1 MKAESE
7 EGLKRRDFLANLV
20 LAAAGLLAL
29 GGFAARFFAF
39 LYPEVPAE
47 KVLEVPVIARSQIP
61 TNGGV
66 VVNLPAGH
74 VAVLDVN
81 GEVRAFSAVCT
92 HLGCLITWQ
101 PTSDHAWYCPCHKGK
116 YDREGRVV
124 SGPPPRP
131 LTRYP
136 VSVRD
141 GQVYVTIKVRPPM
154 GSA

>member
-1 MKAESE
+1 MTAGSE
-7 EGLKRRDFLANLV
+7 KDPKRRDFLANIV
-20 LAAAGLLAL
+20 LAAAGFLAL

-39 LYPEVPAE
+39 LYPEVTPE
-47 KVLEVPVIARSQIP
+47 KVLEVPVIARNQIP

-66 VVNLPAGH
+66 VVHLPVGH

-101 PTSDHAWYCPCHKGK
+101 PTADHAWYCPCHKGK

-141 GQVYVTIKVRPPM
+141 GRVYVKIKARQPM
-154 GSA
+154 ESG